1 MEIQNER
8 ILLLQYLLCSARS
21 SGHES
26 VIATYAPT
34 PSEFV
39 EIWQETDN
47 KETRPA
53 HRTLQRV
60 TLLRILQA
68 VLYPTLVQDKDFMT
82 SITRTIARGTTDET
96 KEALLAL
103 IFQFQGQFYTFV
115 EIVSF
120 FLEKQNMSLSRRL
133 FCLREV
139 LAHCSEST
147 NVSRL
152 LSFPYWRNTLQQ
164 VLLNN
169 SMRLSALPIV
179 GMLCFMNERIARSS
193 LPFWTQFLFY
203 GTESLRVVAYCY
215 ISDILFLWP
224 SLLLLPTETYG
235 YISKNQESSSIG
247 LWRLMVTFARRS
259 VNACLQLRVVAV
271 YATCRLL
278 LYSCSEMHNFAERVL
293 IVLLEELQFDIETR
307 DATLCSYLLKSF
319 FQRLFSETQYQTLI
333 ANTIVLLCI
342 EAFASFSSHIVTT
355 ADKAAQDGEL
365 VINSLLTAK
374 PKLLWPMHYL
384 MEHLQPYV
392 RPLVLS
398 SLRANL
404 QNLLHF
410 VVSETAL
417 LRLLTPS

>member
-1 MEIQNER
+1 
-8 ILLLQYLLCSARS
+8 
-21 SGHES
+21 
-26 VIATYAPT
+26 
-34 PSEFV
+34 
-39 EIWQETDN
+39 
-47 KETRPA
+47 
-53 HRTLQRV
+53 
-60 TLLRILQA
+60 
-68 VLYPTLVQDKDFMT
+68 
-82 SITRTIARGTTDET
+82 
-96 KEALLAL
+96 
-103 IFQFQGQFYTFV
+103 
-115 EIVSF
+115 
-120 FLEKQNMSLSRRL
+120 
-133 FCLREV
+133 
-139 LAHCSEST
+139 
-147 NVSRL
+147 
-152 LSFPYWRNTLQQ
+152 
-164 VLLNN
+164 
-169 SMRLSALPIV
+169 
-179 GMLCFMNERIARSS
+179 
-193 LPFWTQFLFY
+193 
-203 GTESLRVVAYCY
+203 
-215 ISDILFLWP
+215 
-224 SLLLLPTETYG
+224 
-235 YISKNQESSSIG
+235 
-247 LWRLMVTFARRS
+247 
-259 VNACLQLRVVAV
+259 
-271 YATCRLL
+271 
-278 LYSCSEMHNFAERVL
+278 MHNFAERVL

>member
-319 FQRLFSETQYQTLI
+319 FQRVR
-333 ANTIVLLCI
+333 IVNVI
-342 EAFASFSSHIVTT
+342 VSYSSYT
-355 ADKAAQDGEL
+355 A
-365 VINSLLTAK
+365 
-374 PKLLWPMHYL
+374 
-384 MEHLQPYV
+384 
-392 RPLVLS
+392 
-398 SLRANL
+398 
-404 QNLLHF
+404 
-410 VVSETAL
+410 VVSTQ
-417 LRLLTPS
+417 